1 GQYVDYAASK
11 GAIDS
16 FTVGLAREVAP
27 EGIRVNAVAP
37 GIIDTEIHA
46 SGGQPDRAR
55 ALAPLIPMQRPG
67 TAEEIGGPIVW
78 LLSEEAAYM
87 TGAIVDVTGGR

>member
-1 GQYVDYAASK
+1 
-11 GAIDS
+11 
-16 FTVGLAREVAP
+16 
-27 EGIRVNAVAP
+27 
-37 GIIDTEIHA
+37 
-46 SGGQPDRAR
+46 
-55 ALAPLIPMQRPG
+55 MQRPG